1 MTYRGTVSN
10 GVVVLE
16 GDAPPDGT
24 VVNVTP
30 AAGAPPTAGPTPA
43 EHPALG
49 LWKDRTD
56 LPDDAVEA
64 SKVLR
69 ERMMRRGDE

>member
-1 MTYRGTVSN
+1 MDH

-16 GDAPPDGT
+16 GDKPADGT
-24 VVNVTP
+24 LVEVRP
-30 AAGAPPTAGPTPA
+30 LLQPQPMSSSPA

-49 LWKDRTD
+49 MWRDRAD
-56 LPDDAVEA
+56 LPDDPVEA

-69 ERMMRRGDE
+69 QKLMRRDDE